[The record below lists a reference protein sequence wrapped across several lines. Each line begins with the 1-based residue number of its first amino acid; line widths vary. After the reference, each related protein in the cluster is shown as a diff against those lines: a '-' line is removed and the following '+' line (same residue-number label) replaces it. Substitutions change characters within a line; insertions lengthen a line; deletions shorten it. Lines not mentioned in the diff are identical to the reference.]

1 MASLDKVLQIRE
13 LKNYEAWQK
22 QIWYWRTHLDRFI
35 EEYFKIQLTPSQRV
49 DARIIGNFDAI
60 DLVKNRGAGKTWLIA
75 ICAIAL
81 GVLYPGSLISVI
93 SSTAEQAVLVIK
105 KIEDKFL
112 SYPDV
117 LREINASRHNK
128 PVQIN
133 PHKGVCLL
141 KNGSKIESH
150 SMGTLRGNRAKILI
164 CDEAPE
170 IPKNDLDAVAKPI
183 MNETRDIC
191 IQRTKITGKK
201 VKDYPSKIISIT
213 SACLK
218 NNYFY
223 TSFVNILKRMAA
235 GEDRCFAWAMSY
247 KEAVREGISEQ
258 SYFDV
263 QRADMTEEKF
273 MMEYESKFLGAAE
286 GAVFPFDLTEK
297 CRTLEDVEIAQPA
310 KSTTEYVMSLDIA
323 TSSASNADNAALTT
337 FKLVELDNGGYMKQ
351 VVRIQTFHGLRL
363 DSLAKEVR
371 KNLVRFPNTIKVVV
385 DVRGLGDAFPQFMN
399 KPWVDPETGKE
410 YPPLVPDDEVSMIDG
425 AVPLLRKFIANNL
438 LNQQM
443 VSVTTIALEQE
454 SIQFPINS
462 RYIINNKI
470 AERDGDSEGA
480 GRKLTMAEKAIFVE
494 ADALQIEM
502 GNIIGRQGANGN
514 VLFDSAK
521 SNMHKDR
528 CSSLMMGIHYIAGLE
543 EERKRKLMRNT
554 SNMCYGIV
562 STIY

>member
-1 MASLDKVLQIRE
+1 MPSIDKASQIRE
-13 LKNYEAWQK
+13 LKNYLAWQK

-35 EEYFKIQLTPSQRV
+35 EDYFKIRLKPSQRV
-49 DARIIGNFDAI
+49 DARILGNFQSI

-81 GVLYPGSLISVI
+81 GVLYPGSSIAVI
-93 SSTAEQAVLVIK
+93 SSTAEQAVLVVK
-105 KIEDKFL
+105 KIEEKFL
-112 SYPDV
+112 QYPDV

-133 PHKGVCLL
+133 PHKGVCWL
-141 KNGSKIESH
+141 KSGSKIESY

-191 IQRTKITGKK
+191 IQRGIE
-201 VKDYPSKIISIT
+201 DYPSKIVSIT

-223 TSFVNILKRMAA
+223 TSFTNILKRMAR
-235 GEDRCFAWAMSY
+235 GENGCFAWAMSY
-247 KEAVREGISEQ
+247 KEAIREGISKESFFVEQ
-258 SYFDV
+258 
-263 QRADMTEEKF
+263 REGMTEEKF

-286 GAVFPFDLTEK
+286 GAVFPFDLTER
-297 CRTLEDVEIAQPA
+297 CRTLTDVEIAQPA
-310 KSTTEYVMSLDIA
+310 KSTVGYVMSLDIA

-363 DSLAKEVR
+363 DALAREVR

-399 KPWVDPETGKE
+399 KPWTDPETGKE
-410 YPPLVPDDEVSMIDG
+410 YPPLVPDDEVSLIDG
-425 AVPLLRKFIANNL
+425 AVPLLRKFISNNL

-443 VSVTTIALEQE
+443 VSATTIALEQE

-462 RYIINNKI
+462 RYIVNNKI

-480 GRKLTMAEKAIFVE
+480 GKKLTMAERAIFIE

-514 VLFDSAK
+514 VIFEAAK
-521 SNMHKDR
+521 STQHKDR
-528 CSSLMMGIHYIAGLE
+528 VSSLMMGIHYISGLE
-543 EERKRKLMRNT
+543 EERKRKLLRGNAPMV
-554 SNMCYGIV
+554 MGIV
-562 STIY
+562 SSIN

>member
-1 MASLDKVLQIRE
+1 MASIDKASQIRE
-13 LKNYEAWQK
+13 LKNYEAWKK

-35 EEYFKIQLTPSQRV
+35 EDYFKIRLKPSQRV
-49 DARIIGNFDAI
+49 DARILGNFQSI

-81 GVLYPGSLISVI
+81 GVLYPGSSIAVI
-93 SSTAEQAVLVIK
+93 SSTAEQAVLVVK
-105 KIEDKFL
+105 KIEEKFL
-112 SYPDV
+112 GYPDV
-117 LREINASRHNK
+117 LREINSSRHNK

-133 PHKGVCLL
+133 PHKGVCWL
-141 KNGSKIESH
+141 KSGSKIESY

-170 IPKNDLDAVAKPI
+170 IPKNELDAVAKPI

-191 IQRTKITGKK
+191 IQREIE
-201 VKDYPSKIISIT
+201 DYPSKIISIT

-235 GEDRCFAWAMSY
+235 KEDGCFAWAMTY
-247 KEAVREGISEQ
+247 KEAVREGISKQ
-258 SYFDV
+258 SYFDA

-371 KNLVRFPNTIKVVV
+371 KNLVRFPNTIKVIV

>member
-1 MASLDKVLQIRE
+1 MAAIDKVQQIRE

-35 EEYFKIQLTPSQRV
+35 EDYLKIKLKPSQRV
-49 DARIIGNFDAI
+49 DARIIGNFYSI

-81 GVLYPGSLISVI
+81 GILYPGSLIAVI
-93 SSTAEQAVLVIK
+93 SSTAEQAVLVVK

-112 SYPDV
+112 GYPDV

-133 PHKGVCLL
+133 PHKGVCCL
-141 KNGSKIESH
+141 KSGSKIESY

-191 IQRTKITGKK
+191 IQRGIE
-201 VKDYPSKIISIT
+201 DYPSKIISIT

-223 TSFVNILKRMAA
+223 TSFTNILKRIAR
-235 GEDRCFAWAMSY
+235 GEDGCFAWAMTY
-247 KEAVREGISEQ
+247 KEAVREGISKQ
-258 SYFDV
+258 QFFDE
-263 QRADMTEEKF
+263 QRASMTEEKF
-273 MMEYESKFLGAAE
+273 KMEYESVFLGAAE
-286 GAVFPFDLTEK
+286 GSVFPFDLTDK
-297 CRTLEDVEIAQPA
+297 CRTLTDVEIAQPA

-323 TSSASNADNAALTT
+323 TSASSNADNAALTT

-351 VVRIQTFHGLRL
+351 VVRIQTYHGLRL
-363 DSLAKEVR
+363 DALAREVR
-371 KNLVRFPNTIKVVV
+371 KNLVRFPNTIKVMV

-399 KPWVDPETGKE
+399 KPWTDPETGKE
-410 YPPLVPDDEVSMIDG
+410 YPPLVPDDEPSMIDG

-438 LNQQM
+438 LNNQM
-443 VSVTTIALEQE
+443 VNATTIALEQE
-454 SIQFPINS
+454 SIQFPVNS
-462 RYIINNKI
+462 RYIVNNKI

-480 GRKLTMAEKAIFVE
+480 GRKLTAAERAIFIE

-521 SNMHKDR
+521 SSQHKDR
-528 CSSLMMGIHYIAGLE
+528 CSSLMMGILFIAGLE
-543 EERKRKLMRNT
+543 EERKRKLRRGNAPMV
-554 SNMCYGIV
+554 MGIV
-562 STIY
+562 SSIY

>member
-1 MASLDKVLQIRE
+1 MASIDKASQIRE
-13 LKNYEAWQK
+13 LKNYEAWKK

-35 EEYFKIQLTPSQRV
+35 EDYFKIRLKPSQRV
-49 DARIIGNFDAI
+49 DARILGNFQSI

-81 GVLYPGSLISVI
+81 GVLYPGSSIAVI
-93 SSTAEQAVLVIK
+93 SSTAEQAVLVVK
-105 KIEDKFL
+105 KIEEKFL
-112 SYPDV
+112 GYPDV
-117 LREINASRHNK
+117 LREINSSRHNK

-133 PHKGVCLL
+133 PHKGVCWL
-141 KNGSKIESH
+141 KSGSKIESY

-170 IPKNDLDAVAKPI
+170 IPKNELDAVAKPI

-191 IQRTKITGKK
+191 IQREIE
-201 VKDYPSKIISIT
+201 DYPSKIISIT

-223 TSFVNILKRMAA
+223 TAFVNILKRMAA
-235 GEDRCFAWAMSY
+235 KEDGCFAWAMTY
-247 KEAVREGISEQ
+247 KEAVREGISKQ
-258 SYFDV
+258 SYFDA

>member
-1 MASLDKVLQIRE
+1 MPAIDKASQIRE

-22 QIWYWRTHLDRFI
+22 QIWFWRTHLDRFI
-35 EEYFKIQLTPSQRV
+35 EEYFKIKLKPSQRV
-49 DARIIGNFDAI
+49 DARILGNFQSI
-60 DLVKNRGAGKTWLIA
+60 DLVKNRGAGKTWVLA

-81 GVLYPGSLISVI
+81 GVLYPGSSIAVI
-93 SSTAEQAVLVIK
+93 SSTAEQAVLVVK
-105 KIEDKFL
+105 KIEEKFL
-112 SYPDV
+112 QYPDV

-133 PHKGVCLL
+133 PHKGVCWL
-141 KNGSKIESH
+141 KSGSKIESY

-191 IQRTKITGKK
+191 IQRGIE
-201 VKDYPSKIISIT
+201 DYPSKIVSIT

-223 TSFVNILKRMAA
+223 TSFTNILKRMAR
-235 GEDRCFAWAMSY
+235 GENGCFAWAMSY
-247 KEAVREGISEQ
+247 KEAIREGISKESFFIEQ
-258 SYFDV
+258 
-263 QRADMTEEKF
+263 REGMTEEKF

-286 GAVFPFDLTEK
+286 GAVFPFDLTER
-297 CRTLEDVEIAQPA
+297 CRTLTDVEIAQPA
-310 KSTTEYVMSLDIA
+310 KSTVEYVMSLDIA

-363 DSLAKEVR
+363 DALAREVR

-399 KPWVDPETGKE
+399 KPWTDPETGKE
-410 YPPLVPDDEVSMIDG
+410 YPPLVPDDEPTLIDG
-425 AVPLLRKFIANNL
+425 AVPLIRKFISNNL

-443 VSVTTIALEQE
+443 VSAVTIALEQE

-462 RYIINNKI
+462 RYIVNNKI
-470 AERDGDSEGA
+470 AERDGESDGA
-480 GRKLTMAEKAIFVE
+480 GKKLTVAERAIFIE

-502 GNIIGRQGANGN
+502 GNIVGRQGANGN
-514 VLFDSAK
+514 VIYDSAK
-521 SNMHKDR
+521 STGHKDR
-528 CSSLMMGIHYIAGLE
+528 YSSLAMGVHYISGLE
-543 EERKRKLMRNT
+543 EERKKRLLRGNAPMV
-554 SNMCYGIV
+554 MGIV
-562 STIY
+562 SSID

>member
-1 MASLDKVLQIRE
+1 MASIDKASMIRE
-13 LKNYEAWQK
+13 LKNFEAWRK

-35 EEYFKIQLTPSQRV
+35 EEYFKIKLKPSQRV
-49 DARIIGNFDAI
+49 DARILGSFQAI

-75 ICAIAL
+75 ICAIAI
-81 GVLYPGSLISVI
+81 GVLYPGSNIAVI

-105 KIEDKFL
+105 KIDEKFL
-112 SYPDV
+112 QYPDV
-117 LREINASRHNK
+117 VREINASRHNK
-128 PVQIN
+128 PVQLN
-133 PHKGVCLL
+133 PHKGVCWL
-141 KNGSKIESH
+141 KSGSKIESY

-170 IPKNDLDAVAKPI
+170 IPKNELDAVAKPI

-191 IQRTKITGKK
+191 IQRDIE
-201 VKDYPSKIISIT
+201 DYPSKIVSIT

-235 GEDRCFAWAMSY
+235 GEDGCFAWAMTY
-247 KEAVREGISEQ
+247 KEAVREGISKQ
-258 SYFDV
+258 AYFDA

-273 MMEYESKFLGAAE
+273 KMEYESVFLGAAE

-297 CRTLEDVEIAQPA
+297 CRTLEEVEIAQPA

-399 KPWVDPETGKE
+399 KPWTDPDTGKE

-425 AVPLLRKFIANNL
+425 AVPLLKKFIANNL

-443 VSVTTIALEQE
+443 VNCTVIALEQE
-454 SIQFPINS
+454 SIQLPISS

-470 AERDGDSEGA
+470 AERDGESEGT
-480 GRKLTMAEKAIFVE
+480 GKKLTVAEKAIFLE

-514 VLFDSAK
+514 VIYDSARAAQ
-521 SNMHKDR
+521 HKDR
-528 CSSLMMGIHYIAGLE
+528 CSSLMMGVHYISTLE
-543 EERKRKLMRNT
+543 EERKRKLMMGN
-554 SNMCYGIV
+554 NPICWGIV
-562 STIY
+562 GSIK